1 MDASISDDPRAPD
14 SDFDDP
20 DLVRWRNLGA
30 TPDEAKTLGSTGLDS
45 VDDATLLDRLTALRA
60 SDGPK
65 DDDGADTG
73 SQGTTG
79 GAPDDGEPLTL
90 LEQRAKADAGE
101 WTPAEP
107 LTVEGVQYPVWD
119 LAYAWVGT
127 RMGDEVTGAHLLAP
141 NLEALAE
148 SIAIRVAATKSQE

>member
-14 SDFDDP
+14 SDFDNPELD
-20 DLVRWRNLGA
+20 RWRKLGA
-30 TPDEAKTLGSTGLDS
+30 TPAEAAQLGTAGLDS
-45 VDDATLLDRLTALRA
+45 VDDATLIDRLSALRTP
-60 SDGPK
+60 DGPE
-65 DDDGADTG
+65 DQAEG
-73 SQGTTG
+73 QNPPEGTTE
-79 GAPDDGEPLTL
+79 APAANSGELTL

-107 LTVEGVQYPVWD
+107 LTVEGVEYPVWD

-127 RMGDEVTGAHLLAP
+127 RIGDETTGAHLLAP

-148 SIAIRVAATKSQE
+148 SIAIRLAATKPQE